1 MAVAIVVDGEGQIHA
16 PALQPLSFFQLLLN
30 SFLLVLDGHPESLLQ
45 EGELT
50 DEVCDGI
57 GESLLGAVV
66 WGGLHTN
73 DDLVLQ
79 GVRDFVAGKQ
89 HLRVLQQLRFNDV
102 PQSVVFFV
110 DGEQASVGHLGVLV
124 NGDFLL
130 ALEEQER
137 LEGRRGVHPQS

>member
-1 MAVAIVVDGEGQIHA
+1 M
-16 PALQPLSFFQLLLN
+16 
-30 SFLLVLDGHPESLLQ
+30 LVLDGHPESLLQ
-45 EGELT
+45 KGELA
-50 DEVCDGI
+50 DEVCDGV
-57 GESLLGAVV
+57 GESLLGTVV

-79 GVRDFVAGKQ
+79 GVRDFVASKQ

-110 DGEQASVGHLGVLV
+110 DGEQAGVGNLSVLV

-137 LEGRRGVHPQS
+137 LEGRRSVHPSAALSLPDTV